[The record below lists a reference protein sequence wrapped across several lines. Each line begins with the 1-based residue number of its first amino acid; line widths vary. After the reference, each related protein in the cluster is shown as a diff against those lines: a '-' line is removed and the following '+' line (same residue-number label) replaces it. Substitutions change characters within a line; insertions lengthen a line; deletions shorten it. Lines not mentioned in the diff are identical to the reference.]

1 MNSSYGKFFSMLAEE
16 IEGALAQHGPMH
28 SLHEGYAVIL
38 EELDEVKEEVW
49 KKPSKRDLKAT
60 LLELVQTAAMCV
72 RTAVDCGLL
81 NDEPQSHTFENC
93 WCGRLNHP
101 GMLRPGEPDV
111 EIPRSAPVSAVGRAY
126 KYALFMDAT

>member
-1 MNSSYGKFFSMLAEE
+1 MNNSYSKFFTLLTEE
-16 IEGALAQHGPMH
+16 IEGALAKHPPMH

-60 LLELVQTAAMCV
+60 LIELIQTAAMCA

-81 NDEPQSHTFENC
+81 EDKPQPHTFENC
-93 WCGRLNHP
+93 WCGRLNHA
-101 GMLRPGEPDV
+101 GMLRTGEPDV
-111 EIPRSAPVSAVGRAY
+111 AIPRSATLPAVGRAY
-126 KYALFMDAT
+126 VSALYVDAT